1 MLIKLLKRLA
11 SGKLFSNR
19 IAAEEFGT
27 DEGMIEQML
36 YHLEKLGFIE
46 KNKTNCV
53 PSCCSNCSSKK
64 SCSNENMNISL
75 WRITESGQQVLQ
87 SSMQS

>member
-27 DEGMIEQML
+27 DEGMIEQMIS
-36 YHLEKLGFIE
+36 HLEHVGYIE
-46 KNKTNCV
+46 KNKTKCV
-53 PSCCSNCSSKK
+53 PSCCSHCSSKK
-64 SCSNENMNISL
+64 NCSSENVNIGL
-75 WRITESGQQVLQ
+75 WRITERGRQVLQ
-87 SSMQS
+87 SSMKN

>member
-27 DEGMIEQML
+27 DEGMIEQMIS
-36 YHLEKLGFIE
+36 HLEHVGYIE
-46 KNKTNCV
+46 KNKPNVYPAAAAIALLKRTV
-53 PSCCSNCSSKK
+53 RVK
-64 SCSNENMNISL
+64 M
-75 WRITESGQQVLQ
+75 
-87 SSMQS
+87 